1 MKNILQ
7 EQFATVQNILGIAK
21 ILSIRFSDAKT
32 GDYREYQD
40 SACTVLAR
48 CFRNDVAVYIDRE
61 VGQICEGG
69 NYFLGITDP
78 EPKEI
83 IGTYVEEEQIFKN
96 ASACSKFLEELPKYP
111 DTARKRYILFTPFS
125 QEKAQPDVVMLLV
138 NPAQAGRILGLGAYE
153 TLSSPTVFPALSTC
167 ASIYAPLET
176 GRIHLNFID
185 YYDRYYQGRQDGKSL
200 WNDSQMIVSMTY
212 AMFKK
217 VVEAIPLSSHG
228 SFKTSLEPKTFER
241 I

>member
-7 EQFATVQNILGIAK
+7 EHYAAVQGSLGITK

-32 GDYREYQD
+32 GDYQKYQD
-40 SACTVLAR
+40 SACTILAR
-48 CFRNDVAVYIDRE
+48 CFRNDVATYIDRE
-61 VGQICEGG
+61 AGQICAGG

-78 EPKEI
+78 DQKEI
-83 IGTYVEEEQIFKN
+83 IGTYVEEEQVFKN
-96 ASACSKFLEELPKYP
+96 ASSCSKFLEELPAYP
-111 DTARKRYILFTPFS
+111 DIARKRYILFAPFA
-125 QEKAQPDVVMLLV
+125 QENAQPDVVMLLA

-153 TLSSPTVFPALSTC
+153 TLSSPSVFPALSTC

-185 YYDRYYQGRQDGKSL
+185 YYDRYYQGRQDGKNL

-217 VVEAIPLSSHG
+217 IVEAIPLSAHG
-228 SFKTSLEPKTFER
+228 SFVPSLEPKKFDR